1 MPIILEGVLEFC
13 GVADTQSKTNKQ
25 RKPLKIAVMASPHN
39 TSAARTAMVRLETS
53 GHDTVGLKFSD
64 RWHAER
70 RTRIES
76 LLAGSTHVLC
86 VVDEADTKSSWF
98 AYIVG
103 YTRGKGMPLAL
114 NSLDPEFHPAP
125 WLEETRIF
133 FDLDSAEEHY
143 SSEGIEWTQKENRR
157 LAKAA
162 LLERG
167 ISWHGESLAQCVRDG
182 DTESV
187 KLFIASGFPPDVRDK
202 AGVPLLCLAA
212 RFKHRN
218 VVDLLLDCGADI
230 NAQSDDRGYSPL
242 MDAAQQ
248 GDSGLLAYLLKHG
261 SDPDLQSKDGQTALV
276 LAVGRSDAMVVARLL
291 EHGASPDIADKLGLT
306 ARKYAKLFH
315 NEQIDA
321 AFANVI

>member
-1 MPIILEGVLEFC
+1 M
-13 GVADTQSKTNKQ
+13 
-25 RKPLKIAVMASPHN
+25 KIAVMASPDN
-39 TSAARTAMVRLETS
+39 ASSARTAMVRLES
-53 GHDTVGLKFSD
+53 AGHDTVGLKFND
-64 RWHAER
+64 RWRAER
-70 RTRIES
+70 RSRIDS

-103 YTRGKGMPLAL
+103 FTRGKGMPLAL
-114 NSLDPEFHPAP
+114 YSLDKEMHLAP
-125 WLEETRIF
+125 WLEETRNFI
-133 FDLDSAEEHY
+133 DLDIAEKHY
-143 SSEGIEWTQKENRR
+143 SSEGIEWTQQENRR

-162 LLERG
+162 LLEHG

-182 DTESV
+182 DAESV
-187 KLFIASGFPPDVRDK
+187 RLFVASGFPPDVRDK

-218 VVDLLLDCGADI
+218 VVELLLDCGADI

-248 GDSGLLAYLLKHG
+248 GDSGLLAFLLEHG

-276 LAVGRSDAMVVARLL
+276 LAVGRSDALVVARLL

-315 NEQIDA
+315 NPQIDA